1 MGVTLD
7 FGIEEYAELDK
18 QAASV
23 EDCQCPKAYK
33 GLSCEQ
39 CAEGHYRLTSGPHA
53 GFCVPCQCN
62 GHSKECDVNTGI
74 CLVSTDSIILIM
86 K

>member
-1 MGVTLD
+1 MAVRLDVGVD
-7 FGIEEYAELDK
+7 DYADDRR
-18 QAASV
+18 ASSV
-23 EDCQCPKAYK
+23 EECQCPKAYR

-39 CAEGHYRLTSGPHA
+39 CAEGYYRLSSGPHA

-74 CLVSTDSIILIM
+74 CLVST
-86 K
+86 